1 MKKTLLILL
10 AFACLFALQGQ
21 TASELYSKLQS
32 AYKNISSFQAD
43 LQQSNYYPQLKK
55 TVTYSGKIYFTP
67 GRMLMKFTKPSEQY
81 LKIEN
86 NRVELY
92 DAASNTLF
100 QSAVQPQFGRMN
112 PVEIL
117 QLYWDKSTVSVTSAT
132 KSAASV
138 KLVPKQDDLVTSL
151 TATLSPS
158 TGIVS
163 RLGYTDKS
171 GNSVTYSFSSIK
183 QNASIP
189 ASVWQVNPPKN
200 VQIIK

>member
-151 TATLSPS
+151 TATLNPS

>member
-117 QLYWDKSTVSVTSAT
+117 QLYWDKSTVSVTSTT

-151 TATLSPS
+151 TATLNPS

>member
-10 AFACLFALQGQ
+10 ALACLFALQGQ

-117 QLYWDKSTVSVTSAT
+117 QLYWDKSTVSVTSAS